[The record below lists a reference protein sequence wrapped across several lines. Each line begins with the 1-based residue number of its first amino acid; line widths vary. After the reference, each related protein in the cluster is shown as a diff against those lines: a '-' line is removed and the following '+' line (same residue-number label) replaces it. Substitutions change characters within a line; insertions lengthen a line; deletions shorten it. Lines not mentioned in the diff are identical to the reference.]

1 MESMECPC
9 WKTGLLFYQM
19 RLLTLVIKRVLILIL
34 RLLVILI
41 VVVLVG
47 VVGVTER
54 VDAQILAFY

>member
-1 MESMECPC
+1 ME
-9 WKTGLLFYQM
+9 
-19 RLLTLVIKRVLILIL
+19 

-41 VVVLVG
+41 VVLVG